1 MVAAIETWPKPGYL
15 NCSSTIQAANQV
27 HDRVEHKMILSTEA
41 RKVLDTSMHI
51 NKVEDKE
58 RAEIESLIASLPDDR
73 VRLYKNVV
81 SNPIGDLPRYSIHI
95 RIQHMLT
102 FVTFL
107 TLAFTGLPIAFFDH
121 FWAQPL
127 NTIVGGV
134 DISRVIHRTLAAIMI
149 FSMLYH
155 LVTIT
160 LGPLQQILRGRFQLQ
175 RTIIPLMKDIRD
187 FKDDMLYFAGTR
199 DQRPEMDKFM
209 YKQKIHYFAAAFGN
223 LVMVISGSSFLFP
236 EFWAAVLPASVASN
250 FQEMMR
256 LSHPHEAL
264 LALLVIAFWHW
275 YNVHL
280 APGRFPMQW
289 TFLTGKIT
297 REHQI
302 EEHFLEYLRNL
313 VELPEERAYLIE
325 QLEARELF
333 AGSESSASVQADE
346 ANEQSTP

>member
-1 MVAAIETWPKPGYL
+1 MK
-15 NCSSTIQAANQV
+15 
-27 HDRVEHKMILSTEA
+27 LSTEA
-41 RKVLDTSMHI
+41 QKVLNDSMRI
-51 NKVEDKE
+51 NNTDDEE
-58 RAEIESLIASLPDDR
+58 RKDIEQLVASMPDDR
-73 VRLYKNVV
+73 VLLYKNVV

-107 TLAFTGLPIAFFDH
+107 TLAFTGLPIAFIDH
-121 FWAQPL
+121 VWATPINNL
-127 NTIVGGV
+127 VGGI
-134 DISRVIHRTLAAIMI
+134 DISRVIHRTLASVMI
-149 FSMLYH
+149 FGMVYHFAYLLYAAVK
-155 LVTIT
+155 LVMN
-160 LGPLQQILRGRFQLQ
+160 GRFELQ
-175 RTIIPLMKDIRD
+175 RTIIPTLRD
-187 FKDDMLYFAGTR
+187 VSNFKQDMQYFIGRR

-223 LVMVISGSSFLFP
+223 VVMIISGSSFIFP
-236 EFWAAVLPASVASN
+236 EFWAAILPAGSASY

-302 EEHFLEYLRNL
+302 EEHFMEYLRNL
-313 VELPEERAYLIE
+313 VELPEEREYLRD
-325 QLEARELF
+325 LLDARELVEP
-333 AGSESSASVQADE
+333 SLQADKDLTE
-346 ANEQSTP
+346 AEENT

>member
-1 MVAAIETWPKPGYL
+1 MK
-15 NCSSTIQAANQV
+15 
-27 HDRVEHKMILSTEA
+27 LSQEA
-41 RKVLDTSMHI
+41 RSVLETSMRQ
-51 NKVEDKE
+51 NGVSEADRKD
-58 RAEIESLIASLPDDR
+58 IEGLLSALPDDR
-73 VRLYKNVV
+73 VLLYKNVV
-81 SNPIGDLPRYSIHI
+81 SNPIGDIYRYSIHI

-107 TLAFTGLPIAFFDH
+107 ALAFTGLPIHFFNA
-121 FWAQPL
+121 FWAEPFNSIL
-127 NTIVGGV
+127 GGV
-134 DISRVIHRTLAAIMI
+134 EVTRIIHRTIAVVMI
-149 FSMLYH
+149 FSMVYH
-155 LVTIT
+155 LFTIT
-160 LGPLQQILRGRFQLQ
+160 FGTLVQIRRRRFDIR
-175 RTIIPLMKDIRD
+175 RTIIPLMKDVRD
-187 FKDDMLYFAGTR
+187 FRDDILYFAGRR

-236 EFWAAVLPASVASN
+236 EVWASILPASIASH
-250 FQEMMR
+250 FQELMR

-297 REHQI
+297 REHQM

-313 VELPEERAYLIE
+313 VEIPEERVLLRE
-325 QLEARELF
+325 MLESRELILD
-333 AGSESSASVQADE
+333 DE
-346 ANEQSTP
+346 TGIETA

>member
-1 MVAAIETWPKPGYL
+1 MKLTAEAQNVIDASMRINNTSAADKNDIEQL
-15 NCSSTIQAANQV
+15 I
-27 HDRVEHKMILSTEA
+27 H
-41 RKVLDTSMHI
+41 SM
-51 NKVEDKE
+51 
-58 RAEIESLIASLPDDR
+58 PDDR
-73 VRLYKNVV
+73 VLLYKNVV
-81 SNPIGDLPRYSIHI
+81 SNPIGDIYRYSIHI

-107 TLAFTGLPIAFFDH
+107 TLAFTGLPIAFMDH
-121 FWAQPL
+121 AWAQPINSL
-127 NTIVGGV
+127 VGGI
-134 DISRVIHRTLAAIMI
+134 DISRVIHRTLASVMV
-149 FSMLYH
+149 FSMIYH
-155 LVTIT
+155 FIYLFYISVVT
-160 LGPLQQILRGRFQLQ
+160 
-175 RTIIPLMKDIRD
+175 TIKGTFELKRSIMPVFKDIRD
-187 FKDDMLYFAGTR
+187 FKQDMLYFAGKC

-209 YKQKIHYFAAAFGN
+209 YKQKIHYFAATFGN

-236 EFWAAVLPASVASN
+236 EFWAAILPAGSASY

-275 YNVHL
+275 FNVHL

-313 VELPEERAYLIE
+313 VELPEEREYLRN
-325 QLEARELF
+325 LLDARELNLD
-333 AGSESSASVQADE
+333 DE
-346 ANEQSTP
+346 ELLPEENKP

>member
-1 MVAAIETWPKPGYL
+1 MKLSAEAQKVLQTSMRKNRIDDRARTEIEAVIELMP
-15 NCSSTIQAANQV
+15 N
-27 HDRVEHKMILSTEA
+27 DRVL
-41 RKVLDTSMHI
+41 
-51 NKVEDKE
+51 
-58 RAEIESLIASLPDDR
+58 
-73 VRLYKNVV
+73 LYKNVV

-107 TLAFTGLPIAFFDH
+107 ALAFTGLPVAFYDH
-121 FWAQPL
+121 AWAEPL
-127 NTIVGGV
+127 NAMIGGV
-134 DISRVIHRTLAAIMI
+134 EVSRIVHRTLAVVMI
-149 FSMLYH
+149 LSMIYH
-155 LVTIT
+155 VLTIT
-160 LGPLQQILRGRFQLQ
+160 VGPLMQIIRGRFEIR
-175 RTIIPLMKDIRD
+175 RTIIPLLKDLRD
-187 FKDDMLYFAGTR
+187 FKDDLLYFAGLR

-209 YKQKIHYFAAAFGN
+209 YKQKLHYFAAAFGN
-223 LVMVISGSSFLFP
+223 IVMIVSGSSFLFP
-236 EFWAAVLPASVASN
+236 DIWAAALPADIASY
-250 FQEMMR
+250 FQELMR

-313 VELPEERAYLIE
+313 VEIPEERSYLHDLLI
-325 QLEARELF
+325 ARELREQGHIHESEDLEP
-333 AGSESSASVQADE
+333 AGQETS
-346 ANEQSTP
+346 P

>member
-1 MVAAIETWPKPGYL
+1 MKLSDEAQG
-15 NCSSTIQAANQV
+15 
-27 HDRVEHKMILSTEA
+27 ILE
-41 RKVLDTSMHI
+41 TSMRI
-51 NKVEDKE
+51 NKVDDKE
-58 RAEIESLIASLPDDR
+58 RQDIEQLVASMPDDR
-73 VRLYKNVV
+73 VLLYKNVV
-81 SNPIGDLPRYSIHI
+81 SNPIGDIYRYSIHI

-107 TLAFTGLPIAFFDH
+107 TLAFTGLPIAFMDH
-121 FWAQPL
+121 IWAQPI
-127 NTIVGGV
+127 NTMIGGI
-134 DISRVIHRTLAAIMI
+134 DISRVIHRTLASVMI
-149 FSMLYH
+149 FSMIYH
-155 LVTIT
+155 VVYLFYVSLIKILNGSFELKRSIVPT
-160 LGPLQQILRGRFQLQ
+160 L
-175 RTIIPLMKDIRD
+175 KDVRD
-187 FKDDMLYFAGTR
+187 FKNDMQYFVGMR

-223 LVMVISGSSFLFP
+223 IVMIISGSSFIFP
-236 EFWAAVLPASVASN
+236 EFWAAILPAGSASY

-302 EEHFLEYLRNL
+302 EEHFMEYLRNL
-313 VELPEERAYLIE
+313 VELPEERAYLRN
-325 QLEARELF
+325 LLDARELTLETDNTLQ
-333 AGSESSASVQADE
+333 AVEES
-346 ANEQSTP
+346 T

>member
-1 MVAAIETWPKPGYL
+1 MKLSGEARDVLETCMRQHKIDDHERQEIETLVRDMP
-15 NCSSTIQAANQV
+15 Q
-27 HDRVEHKMILSTEA
+27 DRVL
-41 RKVLDTSMHI
+41 
-51 NKVEDKE
+51 
-58 RAEIESLIASLPDDR
+58 
-73 VRLYKNVV
+73 LYKNVV
-81 SNPIGDLPRYSIHI
+81 SNPIGDIYRYSIHI

-107 TLAFTGLPIAFFDH
+107 TLAFTGLPIHFFNA
-121 FWAQPL
+121 FWATPFNDFL
-127 NTIVGGV
+127 GGV
-134 DISRVIHRTLAAIMI
+134 EITRVIHRTIAVIMI

-155 LVTIT
+155 LLTIVLGT
-160 LGPLQQILRGRFQLQ
+160 LQKLKNGTFDIR
-175 RTIIPLMKDIRD
+175 RTILPLMKDLRD
-187 FKDDMLYFAGTR
+187 FRGDILYFAGR
-199 DQRPEMDKFM
+199 REQRPEMDKFM

-223 LVMVISGSSFLFP
+223 IVMIVSGSSFLFP
-236 EFWAAVLPASVASN
+236 EIWASILPQSMAAE
-250 FQEMMR
+250 FQELMR

-313 VELPEERAYLIE
+313 VELKEERSYLRDI
-325 QLEARELF
+325 LESRELI
-333 AGSESSASVQADE
+333 AEPYAAVGLARGESAP
-346 ANEQSTP
+346 T

>member
-1 MVAAIETWPKPGYL
+1 MSQNHVTLEERKQIVTLIAAMPE
-15 NCSSTIQAANQV
+15 
-27 HDRVEHKMILSTEA
+27 DRVL
-41 RKVLDTSMHI
+41 
-51 NKVEDKE
+51 
-58 RAEIESLIASLPDDR
+58 
-73 VRLYKNVV
+73 LYKNVV

-107 TLAFTGLPIAFFDH
+107 TLAFTGLPIHFIEA
-121 FWAQPL
+121 FWAVPFNEL
-127 NTIVGGV
+127 LGGV
-134 DISRVIHRTLAAIMI
+134 GVTRIIHRTLAVIMI
-149 FSMLYH
+149 LSMVYH
-155 LVTIT
+155 LCTIT
-160 LGPLQQILRGRFQLQ
+160 FGTWAKWRAGQFDIRRS
-175 RTIIPLMKDIRD
+175 IIPLMKDARD
-187 FKDDMLYFAGTR
+187 FRDDLYYFAGKR

-223 LVMVISGSSFLFP
+223 MVMVVSGSSFMFP
-236 EFWAAVLPASVASN
+236 ELWAGILPAAVAGHW
-250 FQEMMR
+250 QEFMR

-313 VELPEERAYLIE
+313 VEIPEERRA
-325 QLEARELF
+325 LEDMLESRELLREP
-333 AGSESSASVQADE
+333 APVKGKK
-346 ANEQSTP
+346 

>member
-1 MVAAIETWPKPGYL
+1 MK
-15 NCSSTIQAANQV
+15 
-27 HDRVEHKMILSTEA
+27 LSAEA
-41 RKVLDTSMHI
+41 RDVLETSMRI
-51 NKVEDKE
+51 NKVSDKE
-58 RAEIESLIASLPDDR
+58 RKEIESLIVAMPDDR
-73 VRLYKNVV
+73 VMLYKNVV
-81 SNPIGDLPRYSIHI
+81 SNPIGDISRYSIHI
-95 RIQHMLT
+95 RIQHMLI

-107 TLAFTGLPIAFFDH
+107 ALAFTGLPIAFFDH

-127 NTIVGGV
+127 NTLVGGV

-155 LVTIT
+155 IATIT
-160 LGPLQQILRGRFQLQ
+160 LGPLQQILRRRFELK
-175 RTIIPLMKDIRD
+175 RTILPLMKDIRD
-187 FKDDMLYFAGTR
+187 FKDDMLYSAGTR

-209 YKQKIHYFAAAFGN
+209 YKQKIHYFAASFGN
-223 LVMVISGSSFLFP
+223 LVMVISGSSFIFP
-236 EFWAAVLPASVASN
+236 EFWAALLPAGMAAN

-313 VELPEERAYLIE
+313 VELPEERAYLVD
-325 QLEARELF
+325 QLEARELYTDSD
-333 AGSESSASVQADE
+333 GPVDGVG
-346 ANEQSTP
+346 EQSSP

>member
-1 MVAAIETWPKPGYL
+1 M
-15 NCSSTIQAANQV
+15 N
-27 HDRVEHKMILSTEA
+27 LSAEA
-41 RKVLDTSMHI
+41 RRVLETSMEI
-51 NKVEDKE
+51 NKVSHKE
-58 RAEIESLIASLPDDR
+58 RDEIENVITAMPDDR
-73 VRLYKNVV
+73 VLLYKNVV

-107 TLAFTGLPIAFFDH
+107 TLAFTGLPIAFYDH
-121 FWAQPL
+121 FWAAPL
-127 NTIVGGV
+127 NSLIGGV
-134 DISRVIHRTLAAIMI
+134 DVSRVIHRTIASVMV
-149 FSMLYH
+149 FSMVYH
-155 LVTIT
+155 IFTIT
-160 LGPLQQILRGRFQLQ
+160 LGPMSQILKGRFDIR
-175 RTIIPLMKDIRD
+175 RTILPGLKDLRD
-187 FKDDMLYFAGTR
+187 FKDDMLYFSGAR
-199 DQRPEMDKFM
+199 KMRPEMDKFM

-223 LVMVISGSSFLFP
+223 VVMIVSGSSFLFP
-236 EFWAAVLPASVASN
+236 EFWAAILPVDIASH

-313 VELPEERAYLIE
+313 VELPEEREYLMD
-325 QLEARELF
+325 LLSAREL
-333 AGSESSASVQADE
+333 GVVDE
-346 ANEQSTP
+346 GEDDLAVEGVSP

>member
-1 MVAAIETWPKPGYL
+1 MKLSDEANYVLEKSMQINDIDET
-15 NCSSTIQAANQV
+15 
-27 HDRVEHKMILSTEA
+27 E
-41 RKVLDTSMHI
+41 RK
-51 NKVEDKE
+51 
-58 RAEIESLIASLPDDR
+58 EIESVIRAMPDDR
-73 VRLYKNVV
+73 VLLYKNVI

-95 RIQHMLT
+95 RLQHMLI
-102 FVTFL
+102 FVSFL
-107 TLAFTGLPIAFFDH
+107 ALAFTGLPIAFYDQ
-121 FWAQPL
+121 FWAVPMNQ
-127 NTIVGGV
+127 IIGGV
-134 DISRVIHRTLAAIMI
+134 EVSRIIHRTLALVMI
-149 FSMLYH
+149 FSMFYH
-155 LVTIT
+155 VITIT
-160 LGPLQQILRGRFQLQ
+160 AGPFLQFLNGRFELQ

-187 FKDDMLYFAGTR
+187 FKNDMLYFSGVR

-223 LVMVISGSSFLFP
+223 IVMIVSGSSFLFP
-236 EFWAAVLPASVASN
+236 EFWASILPNAVASH
-250 FQEMMR
+250 FQELTR

-313 VELPEERAYLIE
+313 VELPEERSYLMNLITE
-325 QLEARELF
+325 KKLDQSIIMEAIP
-333 AGSESSASVQADE
+333 AD
-346 ANEQSTP
+346 QDISI